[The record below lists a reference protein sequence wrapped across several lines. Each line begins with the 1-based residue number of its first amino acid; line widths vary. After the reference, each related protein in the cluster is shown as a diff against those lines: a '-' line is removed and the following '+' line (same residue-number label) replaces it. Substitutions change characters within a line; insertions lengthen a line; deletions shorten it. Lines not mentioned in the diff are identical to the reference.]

1 MHNKTIT
8 SLAILKSN
16 WDSNK
21 KDYIDTFVPLFVHLL
36 KKNKYEAVDAEKIRK
51 DFFEEFQFEIP
62 IYPILAILTRLKKYG
77 FTYKKDHEYLA
88 VQEKLK
94 EIKFDDRIQEE
105 GRKLSSLIESFRD
118 FVKTEHNIEVS
129 AKESEETI
137 LSFFR
142 DTDTSLLFGSDSISS
157 LPEAKIRA
165 SKSKK
170 YLFAVFT
177 DEARRAN
184 PTIFNFLVD
193 ISIGHALASALLYN
207 EKLNNYTSK
216 FNGLS
221 FYLDATIVFD
231 LLGVNG
237 EIRQFAQTELLKDI
251 KIFGGKLL
259 LFEHT
264 LDEVDHVLRNA
275 AQWVDSPSLDYTKAS
290 KTLRYFLGQGNV
302 SSSDIELFLSRVP
315 RKLQDLNIQTVAK
328 PDYLDEKFQIDEK
341 EAQEVLV
348 AAYKKR
354 DPYFD
359 EIAREITI
367 RKDIDSIAA
376 IYRLRKGVSPKN
388 LKDARFVF
396 LTSNSSLA
404 QVSSE
409 IDRIGGIVS
418 IPVCLTNI
426 FVGTLIWLQSP
437 ARIRIINEG
446 RLSTQVYGILQP
458 DRKLISKY
466 VDEINKLKEAGDITE
481 DDYYLLRG
489 NRLVYELLPD
499 KSLGDADL
507 LNTETV
513 IELLDE
519 VKNRVVAPTAK
530 LYESERE
537 AHATTKLRLE
547 IQESQSLIL
556 EKKYNKLI
564 ENITKGCSAVFA
576 GILIGIYFFGTFGN
590 AFHLSTLFQILL
602 GILIVV
608 CSVFGFDFFKLRSWV
623 SVKISNFLTR
633 V

>member
-77 FTYKKDHEYLA
+77 FTYKKDHEYLV

-129 AKESEETI
+129 AQESEETI

-184 PTIFNFLVD
+184 PTIF
-193 ISIGHALASALLYN
+193 
-207 EKLNNYTSK
+207 
-216 FNGLS
+216 
-221 FYLDATIVFD
+221 FD

-259 LFEHT
+259 LFEHS
-264 LDEVDHVLRNA
+264 LVEVDHVLRNA

-556 EKKYNKLI
+556 DKKYNKLI
-564 ENITKGCSAVFA
+564 ENITKGGSAVFA